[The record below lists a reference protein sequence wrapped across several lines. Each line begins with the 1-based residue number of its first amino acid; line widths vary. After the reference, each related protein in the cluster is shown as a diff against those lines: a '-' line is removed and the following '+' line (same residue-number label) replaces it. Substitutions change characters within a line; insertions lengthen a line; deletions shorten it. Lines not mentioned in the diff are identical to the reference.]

1 MNIKKIALSVLAYV
15 IVSFVLGF
23 SWHLII
29 FKDLYHGFGVYTREN
44 PIFAFGV
51 GSMVLQGVILAYLY
65 PFFNRG
71 TRPPVVTGIR
81 FGLLMGTY
89 MWSVTVLAF
98 AAKTEVNALA
108 MFFTLSSLFH
118 LIQFVVAGALIGWIH
133 GPAEKG

>member
-15 IVSFVLGF
+15 VVSFILGF

-29 FKDLYHGFGVYTREN
+29 FKDLYHSFGAYTREN

-51 GSMVLQGVILAYLY
+51 GSMVIQGVILGYLY

-71 TRPPVVTGIR
+71 GQPVLTGIR
-81 FGLLMGTY
+81 FGLLMGAY

-98 AAKTEVNALA
+98 AAKTEVNSLA
-108 MFFTLSSLFH
+108 TFFTLSTLFH
-118 LIQFVVAGALIGWIH
+118 LIQFVIAGALIGWVY
-133 GPAEKG
+133 GPALRR